1 MRDRSDRYQ
10 VQTVPNASSPSSK
23 PRRLGSYLLEAGLVT
38 PAQVHV
44 ALNDQQ
50 ATGMRFGEVLV
61 ARGWV
66 KEQTVEWIM
75 QKVIV
80 PERRASKEQGQGAS
94 SSATQSTTPTPK
106 PEPTVPQPSRSSAA
120 TAQTNGKPIQTPKP
134 EPTAPQP
141 SRPTTATAQTN
152 GKTPQSRRDVPISKP
167 LPPVNS
173 SDSDVSWVG

>member
-10 VQTVPNASSPSSK
+10 VQTVPNASSPSAK
-23 PRRLGSYLLEAGLVT
+23 PKRLGSYLLEAGLLT

-80 PERRASKEQGQGAS
+80 PERRASKEQGQGTPSNAV
-94 SSATQSTTPTPK
+94 QSLKPTPSK
-106 PEPTVPQPSRSSAA
+106 PEPTVPVPS
-120 TAQTNGKPIQTPKP
+120 
-134 EPTAPQP
+134 P
-141 SRPTTATAQTN
+141 SNTATASSN
-152 GKTPQSRRDVPISKP
+152 GKTPQNRRDIPISKP

>member
-10 VQTVPNASSPSSK
+10 VQTVPTNSSSDTK
-23 PRRLGSYLLEAGLVT
+23 RLGSYLLEAGLLT

-44 ALNDQQ
+44 ALNDQK

-61 ARGWV
+61 ARGWL

-80 PERRASKEQGQGAS
+80 PERRAVKAREA
-94 SSATQSTTPTPK
+94 AT
-106 PEPTVPQPSRSSAA
+106 SAA
-120 TAQTNGKPIQTPKP
+120 TAQAVKAAPSKPPVPPPSPLTP
-134 EPTAPQP
+134 APQ
-141 SRPTTATAQTN
+141 SN
-152 GKTPQSRRDVPISKP
+152 GKTVQNRREVPIAKP

>member
-10 VQTVPNASSPSSK
+10 VQTVPTAANSNSK
-23 PRRLGSYLLEAGLVT
+23 PKRLGSYLLEAGLLT

-80 PERRASKEQGQGAS
+80 PERRASKEKGQVEKGQVAPS
-94 SSATQSTTPTPK
+94 KVTQAPNPTPAK
-106 PEPTVPQPSRSSAA
+106 PQPTVPPASPSGAA
-120 TAQTNGKPIQTPKP
+120 TSQI
-134 EPTAPQP
+134 
-141 SRPTTATAQTN
+141 N
-152 GKTPQSRRDVPISKP
+152 GKTPQSRRDIPISKP

>member
-10 VQTVPNASSPSSK
+10 VQTVPTNSSSNTK
-23 PRRLGSYLLEAGLVT
+23 RLGSYLLEAGLLT

-44 ALNDQQ
+44 ALNDQK
-50 ATGMRFGEVLV
+50 ATGMRFGEILV
-61 ARGWV
+61 ARGWL

-80 PERRASKEQGQGAS
+80 PERRAVKAREEAAPAATSQAVKAVPAKPPSPAS
-94 SSATQSTTPTPK
+94 SPSPATPAAQS
-106 PEPTVPQPSRSSAA
+106 
-120 TAQTNGKPIQTPKP
+120 NGK
-134 EPTAPQP
+134 A
-141 SRPTTATAQTN
+141 AQH
-152 GKTPQSRRDVPISKP
+152 RREVPIAKP

>member
-10 VQTVPNASSPSSK
+10 VQTVSTASNSSPK
-23 PRRLGSYLLEAGLVT
+23 PKRLGSYLLEAGLLT

-80 PERRASKEQGQGAS
+80 PERRASKEKGQVAS
-94 SSATQSTTPTPK
+94 AEASQPLKSVLPK
-106 PEPTVPQPSRSSAA
+106 PQPAALPPPLPAASNAPQS
-120 TAQTNGKPIQTPKP
+120 NGKMSQ
-134 EPTAPQP
+134 
-141 SRPTTATAQTN
+141 N
-152 GKTPQSRRDVPISKP
+152 RRDVPISKQ

-173 SDSDVSWVG
+173 SDNDVSWVG

>member
-1 MRDRSDRYQ
+1 MLMRDRSDRYQ
-10 VQTVPNASSPSSK
+10 VQTVPTSASSNIK
-23 PRRLGSYLLEAGLVT
+23 RLGSYLLEAGLIT

-44 ALNDQQ
+44 ALNDQK

-66 KEQTVEWIM
+66 KEQTVEWVM

-80 PERRASKEQGQGAS
+80 PERRAV
-94 SSATQSTTPTPK
+94 QSRA
-106 PEPTVPQPSRSSAA
+106 QAA
-120 TAQTNGKPIQTPKP
+120 PA
-134 EPTAPQP
+134 TAPQVVQAVP
-141 SRPTTATAQTN
+141 TRPPVQAPPPAASTTQSN
-152 GKTPQSRRDVPISKP
+152 GRASQNRRDVPITKP

>member
-23 PRRLGSYLLEAGLVT
+23 PKRLGSYLLEAGLLT

-80 PERRASKEQGQGAS
+80 PECRATKDKGQLEKGQVAP
-94 SSATQSTTPTPK
+94 STTTQAPNPTPAK
-106 PEPTVPQPSRSSAA
+106 PQPTVPPVAPSSAA
-120 TAQTNGKPIQTPKP
+120 TAQTNGKTHQ
-134 EPTAPQP
+134 
-141 SRPTTATAQTN
+141 N
-152 GKTPQSRRDVPISKP
+152 RRDVPISKS

>member
-10 VQTVPNASSPSSK
+10 VQTVPTALNSMSK
-23 PRRLGSYLLEAGLVT
+23 PKRLGGYLLEAGLLT

-61 ARGWV
+61 ARGWL

-80 PERRASKEQGQGAS
+80 PDRRASTQKEQTVPAEATKS
-94 SSATQSTTPTPK
+94 VATQ
-106 PEPTVPQPSRSSAA
+106 PQPPAPAPLPAA
-120 TAQTNGKPIQTPKP
+120 NPQTNGKASQ
-134 EPTAPQP
+134 
-141 SRPTTATAQTN
+141 N
-152 GKTPQSRRDVPISKP
+152 RREAPISKS